1 MSWRHGLAAGQLPI
15 PDPTAKA
22 VLNALAF
29 HADDWHGKCWPDL
42 ERLMLFTGFSKR
54 AVQLGL
60 RRLEQL
66 NYLKTDTSKGRGW
79 ANVYTLNL
87 PGVPAMRQ
95 GKKDAPPAQKGA
107 AAASKGAGG
116 APQESGRIK
125 EQTLSENWKPDA
137 ETIAWAEA
145 EWPGVD
151 IDHEVKRFVSVNLST
166 DKEIKNVRQAFRA
179 WILRGKQ
186 LPART
191 QESRRAPSRPANDGL
206 RAIAA
211 QAGQSRPKPTAR

>member
-15 PDPTAKA
+15 PDPTAKS
-22 VLNALAF
+22 VLNAIAF
-29 HADDWHGKCWPDL
+29 HADDWRGECWPDL
-42 ERLMLFTGFSKR
+42 ERLMLFTGLSKR
-54 AVQLGL
+54 AVQNGL

-107 AAASKGAGG
+107 AGASKGAAD
-116 APQESGRIK
+116 APQESVRII
-125 EQTLSENWKPDA
+125 EQTLTEKWAPDP
-137 ETIAWAEA
+137 ETIAWAQA
-145 EWPGVD
+145 EWPEGD
-151 IDHEVKRFVSVNLST
+151 IVFEVARFITVNLG
-166 DKEIKNVRQAFRA
+166 KAQEIKNARQAFRA

-186 LPART
+186 LASAARQR
-191 QESRRAPSRPANDGL
+191 QEAQRSSTGPSTSRL
-206 RAIAA
+206 RSIA
-211 QAGQSRPKPTAR
+211 GGKDARQ